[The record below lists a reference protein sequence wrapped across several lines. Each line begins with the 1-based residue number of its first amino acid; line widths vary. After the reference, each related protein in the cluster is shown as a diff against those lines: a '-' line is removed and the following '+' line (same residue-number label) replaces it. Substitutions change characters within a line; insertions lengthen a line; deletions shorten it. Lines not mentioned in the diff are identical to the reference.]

1 MVRLLLYEEWLQF
14 FWFVL
19 NTFSQL
25 QKDRNIKEE
34 FWNMKRLPSLLYFRV
49 FQNFWSSKFIQM
61 RGRLMLPDAIPRDK
75 LEINPWNKYIWS
87 FSFEFRLL
95 VPSMHTYSTLFLV
108 VYCYPSL
115 FRLMM
120 ACRFLLLSGSHS
132 RCRGSFASSLFSS
145 AHTWSE
151 PYWQLYRS
159 REDFAKRVKP
169 YWPEMSRVGISIY
182 VVP

>member
-1 MVRLLLYEEWLQF
+1 MRNDFSFFGSSWTPSHSFKRIGILKKNFETWNDSQICCNLEFFRIFEVRKYL
-14 FWFVL
+14 
-19 NTFSQL
+19 
-25 QKDRNIKEE
+25 
-34 FWNMKRLPSLLYFRV
+34 
-49 FQNFWSSKFIQM
+49 M
-61 RGRLMLPDAIPRDK
+61 RGRLRLPDAIPRDK

-115 FRLMM
+115 FLLMM

-132 RCRGSFASSLFSS
+132 RCRGSFASSLSS
-145 AHTWSE
+145 LAHTWSE

>member
-1 MVRLLLYEEWLQF
+1 MRLLLYEEWLQF

-61 RGRLMLPDAIPRDK
+61 RGRLRLPDAIPRDRFK
-75 LEINPWNKYIWS
+75 
-87 FSFEFRLL
+87 FRLL
-95 VPSMHTYSTLFLV
+95 VPSIPTLFLV

-115 FRLMM
+115 FLLMM

-132 RCRGSFASSLFSS
+132 RCRGSFASSLSSS
-145 AHTWSE
+145 ANTWSE

-159 REDFAKRVKP
+159 GEDFAKRVKP